1 MSQRKMKPISIVG
14 RNSRIH
20 TFRIQSKKRKRII
33 SWIYLSGV
41 ILSIVDDEIGIQFVS
56 EIKSFLRIKSLRV
69 ACIKVHAYRV

>member
-14 RNSRIH
+14 RNSR
-20 TFRIQSKKRKRII
+20 TFRIQSKIKKTKI

-41 ILSIVDDEIGIQFVS
+41 ILFIVDDEIGIQFVS